1 MTVAASM
8 KGTQLVQED
17 QLEFSKVEK
26 LLHKL
31 TWSGMNRLAKINLV
45 QPYEDMFQE
54 VFLVYMQAKSA
65 FDASR
70 NFKFTTY
77 LQTSVQNFFSD
88 YIKRNFKHGM
98 QTDSTDDMQ
107 EFEVVDESP
116 NPEQQYMAKCNLEI
130 VNKELGGLSKLV
142 LLALLYPSDEM
153 IKAHEATA
161 DEPGHRA
168 MGIKFVTRYVINSR
182 PSLKGISEER
192 IERLTKRVGYEF
204 RKATR
209 ILTEN

>member
-1 MTVAASM
+1 M

-31 TWSGMNRLAKINLV
+31 TWNGMTRLAKINLT

-65 FDASR
+65 FDDSR

-88 YIKRNFKHGM
+88 YIKKNFKHGM
-98 QTDSTDDMQ
+98 QTDSVEDMPA
-107 EFEVVDESP
+107 FDAIDEAM
-116 NPEQQYMAKCNLEI
+116 NPEQHYAAKCNLEI
-130 VNKELGGLSKLV
+130 VNRELSGLSKLV
-142 LLALLYPSDEM
+142 LLALLYPSKEM
-153 IKAHEATA
+153 IAAHEATA
-161 DEPGHRA
+161 NEPGHKA
-168 MGIKFVTRYVINSR
+168 MGVRFVTRYIITSR
-182 PSLKGISEER
+182 PTLKNIGDAR
-192 IERLTKRVGYEF
+192 IELLTKKVCHEF

-209 ILTEN
+209 ILTED